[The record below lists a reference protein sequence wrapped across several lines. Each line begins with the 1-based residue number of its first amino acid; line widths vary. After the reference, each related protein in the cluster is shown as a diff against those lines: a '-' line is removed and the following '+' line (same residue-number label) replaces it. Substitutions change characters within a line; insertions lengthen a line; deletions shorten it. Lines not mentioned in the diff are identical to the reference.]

1 MKPILWL
8 PAAALLFVLEP
19 AHAFW
24 GIGDVVY
31 NPTEYGQFGK
41 TIEQGKQL
49 YDASVRQL
57 DSLASIE
64 RSMNEANQAYQNLR
78 TLNLSE
84 LWQNLQPGMSLHG
97 TTTPIATLRAEIA
110 NSQNGV
116 THDAGYIRYQL
127 QQLDQLDRLAVVQQA
142 SAGDN
147 QKASATPQ
155 PAQSAQITAASTSAL
170 AALAASEERRRTE
183 QDFAR
188 ASAQQGAIDHFND
201 TSLYDAIGGGARA
214 SGH

>member
-1 MKPILWL
+1 MKRTFLPI
-8 PAAALLFVLEP
+8 AAASLLICAP

-49 YDASVRQL
+49 YDTSVKQL
-57 DSLASIE
+57 DNLASIE
-64 RSMNEANQAYQNLR
+64 RTMNDANQAYQNLR
-78 TLNLSE
+78 TLNLSQ
-84 LWQNLQPGMSLHG
+84 LWQNLQPGMRLQG
-97 TTTPIATLRAEIA
+97 TTTPIATLRAEIE

-116 THDAGYIRYQL
+116 THDANYIQYQL
-127 QQLDQLDRLAVVQQA
+127 QQLDQLDRLAAVQQA

-147 QKASATPQ
+147 ERASATPQ

-188 ASAQQGAIDHFND
+188 ASAQQGEIDHFKD
-201 TSLYDAIGGGARA
+201 SSLYDAIGGGARA
-214 SGH
+214 SVH